1 MRTGLSI
8 HYKVHPTPKREGDT
22 EQTYHVRQVMKNTIR
37 TQDLAKHIGRYGIIS
52 EGLFLM
58 VMERL
63 KKEMVEH
70 LLDGRDLHFDGIGRF
85 SLQLGT
91 KKVKGEDGRLHTK
104 KYLRPDDL
112 TAREVTIEGITFV
125 PDKEMLNSLKNVS
138 RIFVRHK
145 GGYRQKVS
153 RQKLL
158 TTLSNYCQEH
168 GSFTRNDFQKMFSV
182 SRYRAQQMLDELVNA
197 PYPKYYRVKQ
207 GPSYVYR
214 KTGD

>member
-1 MRTGLSI
+1 MLNTINYSI
-8 HYKVHPTPKREGDT
+8 HANPLKDDEGRTTFQVRHDILGTLNTQGLVDHLKR
-22 EQTYHVRQVMKNTIR
+22 HHL
-37 TQDLAKHIGRYGIIS
+37 LANIPVEAVLEVLREEI
-52 EGLFLM
+52 
-58 VMERL
+58 
-63 KKEMVEH
+63 VEH
-70 LLDGRDLHFDGIGRF
+70 LLSNVNLHFDGIGRF

-91 KKVKGEDGRLHTK
+91 KKVKGEDGKLHTK
-104 KYLRPDDL
+104 KYLHPDDL
-112 TAREVTIEGITFV
+112 TAREVTIDGITFV

-145 GGYRQKVS
+145 GSYRQKVGRS
-153 RQKLL
+153 KLL